1 LVTGWASIMVAIFFI
16 GGSILTVLGII
27 GIYLG
32 RVFEEV
38 KSRPLYIIE
47 STTTIKEFEV

>member
-1 LVTGWASIMVAIFFI
+1 MKQLFAIFGLEGTGNI
-16 GGSILTVLGII
+16 IVLGVI

-38 KSRPLYIIE
+38 KQRPLYIVRHGLG
-47 STTTIKEFEV
+47 FDARP